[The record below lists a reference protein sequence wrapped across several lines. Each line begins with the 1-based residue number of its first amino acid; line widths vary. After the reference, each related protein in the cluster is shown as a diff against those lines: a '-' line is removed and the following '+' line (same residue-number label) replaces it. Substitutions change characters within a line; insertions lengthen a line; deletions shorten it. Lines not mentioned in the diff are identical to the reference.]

1 MTEKCQTSC
10 ILIYKGFLKISP
22 HLRPPKIIFFPDK
35 TQSKF
40 LDISDYFLA
49 APLKILKYNL
59 LSFHCFPE
67 EFFGSS

>member
-1 MTEKCQTSC
+1 MKT
-10 ILIYKGFLKISP
+10 
-22 HLRPPKIIFFPDK
+22 PKIIFFPDK

-49 APLKILKYNL
+49 APLKILKYNF

-67 EFFGSS
+67 EFFGAS

>member
-1 MTEKCQTSC
+1 MMTPQNN
-10 ILIYKGFLKISP
+10 
-22 HLRPPKIIFFPDK
+22 FFPDK

-49 APLKILKYNL
+49 APLKIIKYNF

-67 EFFGSS
+67 FFGAS